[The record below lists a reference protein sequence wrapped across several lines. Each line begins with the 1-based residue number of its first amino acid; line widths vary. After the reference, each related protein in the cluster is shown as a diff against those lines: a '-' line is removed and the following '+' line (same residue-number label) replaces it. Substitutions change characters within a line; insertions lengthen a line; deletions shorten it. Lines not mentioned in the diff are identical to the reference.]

1 MKWKAT
7 LIFASLFVLKL
18 AGQSLNLEVYD
29 GKVDLRKAYKDVI
42 FSFKNPKNTAP
53 YLKTY
58 EQLTK
63 LDTLLTANS
72 GFEQLQKAVAI
83 LEVIDKDPTFGK
95 GANYDVFHKI
105 LVEDVY
111 KKEAQTRSGKKPD
124 TAVAKSTAPNA
135 KNGVGETGAP
145 ALPAKPKGAEYELD
159 PNLLLFVGIPL
170 AFLLGAFLV
179 WSRFNKKNKERE
191 IAYQEFEAQKP
202 DIERYRVRGE
212 QLAAETEKQKIAIDE
227 LTNRNLVLETRIT
240 ELKTMLLSGT
250 PPEPTEQ
257 KVKREAFYMSAPARD
272 QTFNNM
278 NRSKTFQPTI
288 SMYRFTIENPTEQPE
303 IATVEFMTDETSVYN
318 AVNYPD
324 TYIFP
329 ICKIENGFN
338 ARAKIVRTVKMGK
351 AKLFDGFKWRMLEPV
366 VLRYE

>member
-1 MKWKAT
+1 MKWKST
-7 LIFASLFVLKL
+7 LVLSLFALKL
-18 AGQSLNLEVYD
+18 VGQSLNLEVYD
-29 GKVDLRKAYKDVI
+29 GEVDLRKAYKDVI

-58 EQLTK
+58 EQLAK
-63 LDTLLTANS
+63 LDTLLVANS
-72 GFEQLQKAVAI
+72 NFEHLQKAVSI

-95 GANYDVFHKI
+95 GANYDVFHKT

-111 KKEAQTRSGKKPD
+111 KKEAQKRSGKKPD
-124 TAVAKSTAPNA
+124 TAIAKTTTANS
-135 KNGVGETGAP
+135 KNGVNDANAP
-145 ALPAKPKGAEYELD
+145 ALPAKPKGPEYELD

-191 IAYQEFEAQKP
+191 VAYQEFEAQKP

-212 QLAAETEKQKIAIDE
+212 QLAAENEKQKMAIDE

-240 ELKTMLLSGT
+240 ELKTMLLSGGA
-250 PPEPTEQ
+250 PEPTEQ
-257 KVKREAFYMSAPARD
+257 KQKREAFYMSAPARD

-278 NRSKTFQPTI
+278 NRSKTFQPTV
-288 SMYRFTIENPTEQPE
+288 SMYRFTIENPTEQPD

>member
-1 MKWKAT
+1 MKWKST
-7 LIFASLFVLKL
+7 LILSLFALKL
-18 AGQSLNLEVYD
+18 VGQSLNLEVYD

-58 EQLTK
+58 EQLVK
-63 LDTLLTANS
+63 LDSLLIANS
-72 GFEQLQKAVAI
+72 SFEQLQKAVAI
-83 LEVIDKDPTFGK
+83 LDVMDKDPTFGK
-95 GANYDVFHKI
+95 GASYDIFHKI

-111 KKEAQTRSGKKPD
+111 KKESQVRSGKKPD
-124 TAVAKSTAPNA
+124 TATA
-135 KNGVGETGAP
+135 KNTATNPKNGSNDANTP
-145 ALPAKPKGAEYELD
+145 ASPPKPKGPEYELD

-170 AFLLGAFLV
+170 SFLLGAFLV
-179 WSRFNKKNKERE
+179 WSKFNKSNKERE
-191 IAYQEFEAQKP
+191 VAYQEFEAQKP
-202 DIERYRVRGE
+202 DIERYRMRSE
-212 QLAAETEKQKIAIDE
+212 QLAAENEKQKMAIDE

-240 ELKTMLLSGT
+240 ELKTMLLSGGAA
-250 PPEPTEQ
+250 EPATE
-257 KVKREAFYMSAPARD
+257 KPKREAFYMSAPARD

-278 NRSKTFQPTI
+278 NRSKTFQPTV

-303 IATVEFMTDETSVYN
+303 IASVEFMTDETSVYN